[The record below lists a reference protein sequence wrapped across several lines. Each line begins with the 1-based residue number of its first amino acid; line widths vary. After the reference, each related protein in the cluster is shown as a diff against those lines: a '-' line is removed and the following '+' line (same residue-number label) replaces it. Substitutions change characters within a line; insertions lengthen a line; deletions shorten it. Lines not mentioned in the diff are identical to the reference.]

1 MAGIGAALGMIAA
14 GSAIKNGI
22 SSILGLGTGAVGY
35 KQGLKMMEKQHEYD
49 LEKMGLQHGYNI
61 ESQKLGQQF
70 NKDLWDYTNYENQKQ
85 HLENAGLNPALLYG
99 QGGGGGASAGGA
111 QGQPS
116 GIASGHEAGLALQG
130 MGIGVNMA
138 NVMSQTRLNEALAGK
153 ADEEAKKIGG
163 ADTKFTEAQTEYY
176 KELKLLTGDQRNLTT
191 ANYEVALQKQGLLV
205 EEARKLGLENDWA
218 EDTMQP
224 RIEKAFQDII
234 AGNATII
241 EKLTNSELS
250 AQKAAYIG
258 KQIEWYAYEVET
270 RRMSAEA
277 AKEMASNVADRIANE
292 WILEGRKLDIDEQ
305 RLLKEWIYGGLQQI
319 SGLIDSGTGA
329 YKVFAKGAQ
338 QVIRKLSEKSGNNK
352 GMSSWKEIYE
362 EILKTD

>member
-1 MAGIGAALGMIAA
+1 MAGILGALGMTAA
-14 GSAIKNGI
+14 TSLIKNGI
-22 SSILGLGTGAVGY
+22 SSIFGLGTGAIGY
-35 KQGLKMMEKQHEYD
+35 EQGKAMMEKQHKYD
-49 LEKMGLQHGYNI
+49 LEKMEVQHGYNI
-61 ESQKLGQQF
+61 ESQKLGQQH
-70 NKDLWDYTNYENQKQ
+70 NKELWDYTNYENQRR
-85 HLENAGLNPALLYG
+85 HLENAGLNAALLYG

-111 QGQPS
+111 QGQPA

-130 MGIGVNMA
+130 AGLGINMA
-138 NVMSQTRLNEALAGK
+138 NVMSQTRLNDALAEK

-205 EEARKLGLENDWA
+205 EEAKKLGLENNWA
-218 EDTMQP
+218 EETMQP

-234 AGNATII
+234 VGNATII

-250 AQKAAYIG
+250 AKKAAYIG

-277 AKEMASNVADRIANE
+277 AKEMASNVADRITNE
-292 WILEGRKLDIDEQ
+292 WMLEGRKLDIDEQ

-338 QVIRKLSEKSGNNK
+338 QVIRKLTEKSGNNK
-352 GMSSWKEIYE
+352 GVQSWKEISE
-362 EILKTD
+362 EILKSD

>member
-1 MAGIGAALGMIAA
+1 MVGALGALGMMAA

-22 SSILGLGTGAVGY
+22 SSIFGLGTGAIGY
-35 KQGLKMMEKQHEYD
+35 KQGKEMMKQPHKYD
-49 LEKMGLQHGYNI
+49 LEKMGIQHGYNI
-61 ESQKLGQQF
+61 ESQKLGQQH
-70 NKDLWDYTNYENQKQ
+70 NKELWDYTNFENQRK
-85 HLENAGLNPALLYG
+85 HLESAGLNPALLYG
-99 QGGGGGASAGGA
+99 EGGGGGASAGGA
-111 QGQPS
+111 QGLPA
-116 GIASGHEAGLALQG
+116 GIASGHEAGLAIQG
-130 MGIGVNMA
+130 MGVGVNMA

-191 ANYEVALQKQGLLV
+191 ADYEVALQKQGLLV
-205 EEARKLGLENDWA
+205 EEAKKLGLENDWA
-218 EDTMQP
+218 KDTMQP
-224 RIEKAFQDII
+224 RVGKAFQDII
-234 AGNATII
+234 AGNASII

-292 WILEGRKLDIDEQ
+292 WMLEGRKLDIDEQ
-305 RLLKEWIYGGLQQI
+305 RLLKEWIYGGLI
-319 SGLIDSGTGA
+319 S
-329 YKVFAKGAQ
+329 
-338 QVIRKLSEKSGNNK
+338 
-352 GMSSWKEIYE
+352 
-362 EILKTD
+362 